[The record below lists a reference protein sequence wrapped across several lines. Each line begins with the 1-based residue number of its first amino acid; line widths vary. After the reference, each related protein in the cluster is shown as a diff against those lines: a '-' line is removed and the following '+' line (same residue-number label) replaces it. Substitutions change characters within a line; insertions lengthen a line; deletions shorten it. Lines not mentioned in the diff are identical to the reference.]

1 MIACYLFYMDTYMQM
16 DRLKLTA
23 NWVARIQKGMS
34 LPLSSLLNLSIC
46 MLAKKKPA
54 LWNCLSLDFLDCYP
68 RLERGARI

>member
-23 NWVARIQKGMS
+23 NWVSLVFKKECPCVRS
-34 LPLSSLLNLSIC
+34 LPNLSIC
-46 MLAKKKPA
+46 MLAKENA